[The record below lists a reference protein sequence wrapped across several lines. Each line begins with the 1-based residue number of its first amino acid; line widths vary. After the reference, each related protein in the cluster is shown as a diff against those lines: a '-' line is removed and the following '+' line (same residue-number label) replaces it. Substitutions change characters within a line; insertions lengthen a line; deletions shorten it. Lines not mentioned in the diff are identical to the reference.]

1 MLKQLFKISLLTFLP
16 TVIYAGTVRI
26 SPVQVDFIDH
36 EKSSSIM
43 LSNESTESNNLQ
55 IRIFKW
61 LQDENGIDQY
71 LPTDD
76 IAISPSIVRLKPNGT
91 NNIRFVRLNND
102 IAVQEQAYRIIIDE
116 LPKPV
121 DTRKVSTGLE
131 VLVRSSLP
139 LFITNRNNITNIK
152 AEIISVDHKTY
163 VQVKNVGSRYILL
176 QDMVVTDSLSNK
188 TYRPQISTTNGY
200 ILAGKTRKYEITEGL
215 ESFQKPQQLHIKF
228 KVNGKDYSF

>member
-1 MLKQLFKISLLTFLP
+1 MFKQLFKVSLLTFLP
-16 TVIYAGTVRI
+16 TLIYAGAVRI

-36 EKSSSIM
+36 QKSSSIM

-61 LQDENGIDQY
+61 LQDENGTDQY

-76 IAISPSIVRLKPNGT
+76 IAISPSILKLKPNGT
-91 NNIRFVRLNND
+91 NNIRFVRFTNESV
-102 IAVQEQAYRIIIDE
+102 AQEQAYRIIIDE

-139 LFITNRNNITNIK
+139 LFITNRDNITNIK
-152 AEIISVDHKTY
+152 AEIISIDHQLY
-163 VQVKNVGSRYILL
+163 VQVENVGSRYILL
-176 QDMVVTDSLSNK
+176 QDMVITDSLSNK
-188 TYRPQISTTNGY
+188 KYIPKLSTINGY
-200 ILAGKTRKYEITEGL
+200 ILAGKTRKYEITEGGIP
-215 ESFQKPQQLHIKF
+215 FQNSQQFHIKF
-228 KVNGKDYSF
+228 KANGKDFSF

>member
-1 MLKQLFKISLLTFLP
+1 MFNQLFKVLLLTFLP
-16 TVIYAGTVRI
+16 TVIYAGSVRI

-61 LQDENGIDQY
+61 QQDENGTDQY

-76 IAISPSIVRLKPNGT
+76 IAISPSILRLQPNGT
-91 NNIRFVRLNND
+91 NNIRFVRFNND
-102 IAVQEQAYRIIIDE
+102 ILAQEQAYRIIIDE

-152 AEIISVDHKTY
+152 AEIISIDHKRY
-163 VQVKNVGSRYILL
+163 VQVENVGSRYILL
-176 QDMVVTDSLSNK
+176 QDMVITDSLNNK
-188 TYRPQISTTNGY
+188 KYTPQISTTNGY
-200 ILAGKTRKYEITEGL
+200 ILAGKTRKYELTEGQL
-215 ESFQKPQQLHIKF
+215 SFQKPQQFHIKF